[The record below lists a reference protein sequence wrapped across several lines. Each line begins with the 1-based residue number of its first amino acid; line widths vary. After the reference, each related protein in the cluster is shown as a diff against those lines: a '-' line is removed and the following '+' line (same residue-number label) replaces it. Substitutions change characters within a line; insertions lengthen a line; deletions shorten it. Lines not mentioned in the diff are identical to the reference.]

1 MTLDRRR
8 SRQLSETIDAAD
20 RDAQEVSSTGSRR
33 RFLLGAAA
41 ALPAA
46 ALGSSVL
53 SFTSLAA
60 PAAAAESV
68 ISPDIQSTTFLASL
82 ELGLAQLYKQAQS
95 SGNLTSATN
104 TVAGT
109 FVGHHT
115 QHASTLATLI
125 TAGSG
130 NVPTAGNAG
139 LIALYGPQVTAARTE
154 KALVTLFG
162 QLEESM
168 AATYFETLGSAQSTA
183 VSSALAAAL
192 PVEAQHAVVWS
203 AALNPSG
210 NPPNMPATTAIP
222 PLQTAT
228 DQLSAQDF
236 VIEAPTTTTTAPTT
250 SASTTTGA
258 KR

>member
-41 ALPAA
+41 VLPAA

-68 ISPDIQSTTFLASL
+68 ISPDIQSTMFLASL
-82 ELGLAQLYKQAQS
+82 ELGLAQLYTQGQS
-95 SGNLTSATN
+95 SGKLVSVTS
-104 TVAGT
+104 TVAGN
-109 FVGHHT
+109 FAGHHT
-115 QHASTLATLI
+115 QHASALATLI

-130 NVPTAGNAG
+130 TVPTTGNAG
-139 LIALYGPQVTAARTE
+139 LVALYGPQVTSAKTE
-154 KALVTLFG
+154 AALVTLFG

-168 AATYFETLGSAQSTA
+168 AATYFEALGSVQSTA
-183 VSSALAAAL
+183 LSSAFAAAL

-203 AALNPSG
+203 AALNTSG
-210 NPPNMPATTAIP
+210 NPPNLPTNTAIP
-222 PLQTAT
+222 PLQTTA

-236 VIEAPTTTTTAPTT
+236 AIEAPTTTTTAPTPP
-250 SASTTTGA
+250 APTTTGA